1 MARPSRDTPIIIR
14 KKKIMG
20 HGHHG
25 GAWKVAF
32 ADFMTAMFALF
43 LVLWL
48 VNQSADVKDA
58 IANYFRD
65 PIGFEQGGNLQL
77 SLGGADSPRADRQV
91 HDAIAV
97 QRRRATLGSAGER
110 IRQALAASPALARL
124 ARNVEVEMTPEGLRI
139 ALTEDDGAHFFDS
152 GSARLEHRA
161 EQVLEVVAHE
171 LAPLA
176 NAVLV
181 EGHTDAR
188 PLHRGDG
195 YSNWELSTDRA
206 HQARRMLVASGLDE
220 RRIAQVR
227 GFADRDLLE
236 RDAPMSPRNR
246 RITIT
251 VLDEMAS
258 AHGGPADAT
267 ATPTAATPSAATP
280 TATAHGA
287 TPPAVTPPAAPS
299 AAAPSAATPSAATP
313 SAAAPAAAAPSAAVP
328 NAGTPSA
335 ATPPAVAPAA
345 TPSAAA
351 HADERPSHSGKR
363 AAAAAH
369 GGAT

>member
-14 KKKIMG
+14 KKKVMG

-77 SLGGADSPRADRQV
+77 SIGGADSPRADRQV

-97 QRRRATLGSAGER
+97 QRRRAALGTAGER
-110 IRQALAASPALARL
+110 IRQALAASPALARV
-124 ARNVEVEMTPEGLRI
+124 ASNVEVEMTPEGLRI

-161 EQVLEVVAHE
+161 EEVLAVVAHE

-188 PLHRGDG
+188 PLRRGDG

-206 HQARRMLVASGLDE
+206 HQARRLLVASGIE
-220 RRIAQVR
+220 EGRIAQVR

-236 RDAPMSPRNR
+236 PEAPMSPRNR

-258 AHGGPADAT
+258 ARGAP
-267 ATPTAATPSAATP
+267 ATPSP
-280 TATAHGA
+280 A
-287 TPPAVTPPAAPS
+287 TPPAATPAAATPAAAAPAAATPAATAPSAAASSAAANPAATAPS
-299 AAAPSAATPSAATP
+299 AAAPT
-313 SAAAPAAAAPSAAVP
+313 AAAPAAAQPTAA
-328 NAGTPSA
+328 TPHA
-335 ATPPAVAPAA
+335 ATPPHAGDRVAA
-345 TPSAAA
+345 
-351 HADERPSHSGKR
+351 G
-363 AAAAAH
+363 AH